1 MVSLSFVKQLKNRA
15 GIIGFVVSK
24 GCDINAD
31 DDDEQTA
38 LLLFFVIN

>member
-1 MVSLSFVKQLKNRA
+1 MQLKNRA
-15 GIIGFVVSK
+15 GIIEFVVSK

-38 LLLFFVIN
+38 LLLFFVLINALQ